1 MVMMIAMV
9 SASNTAGT
17 HTYFWYSKFSL
28 ETEMPAI
35 AKNNTSSMMMSTM
48 IQTVVELYQGM
59 ITFLNTGFLSEG
71 IGLSFWYLNR
81 A

>member
-1 MVMMIAMV
+1 
-9 SASNTAGT
+9 
-17 HTYFWYSKFSL
+17 
-28 ETEMPAI
+28 
-35 AKNNTSSMMMSTM
+35 MMMSTM